1 MVLALEKRVVLLT
14 LNLWNALYIYFIYLL
29 FWGGWEEDLTHL
41 TCAELLGV
49 CVAGPGSTTDQSD
62 DEAFT
67 PTEQQ
72 VKLPSPGSHPP
83 SHLYSDRLTL

>member
-1 MVLALEKRVVLLT
+1 M
-14 LNLWNALYIYFIYLL
+14 W
-29 FWGGWEEDLTHL
+29 DLTHL
-41 TCAELLGV
+41 TCAEQLGV

-72 VKLPSPGSHPP
+72 VKLPSPWSHPP